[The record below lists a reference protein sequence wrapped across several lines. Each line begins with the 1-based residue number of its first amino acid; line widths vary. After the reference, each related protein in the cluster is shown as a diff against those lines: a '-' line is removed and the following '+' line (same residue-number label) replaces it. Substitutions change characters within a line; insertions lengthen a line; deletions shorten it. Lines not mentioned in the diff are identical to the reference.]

1 MSKRVITG
9 ILSIIG
15 AFIFNLSM
23 GYYYTMGN
31 MGPYLAAHMNIK
43 SSETI
48 WFSSVA
54 LAFQALTMPIG
65 GILHVHFGF
74 RWPVIIG
81 SIMGWGGIFLSRLTV
96 EHGLGPF
103 IVTYCIMFGIG
114 IGLPYSV
121 FLSVASSWFP
131 EHRSA
136 IVGLIA
142 AGYGL
147 GALVFTPIQTAL
159 INPNNNPDFHSPD
172 VTDRIPN
179 ALLVFGGI
187 ILGMQI
193 IGIILTQEYKPV
205 NVEIPLDYSEPN
217 SNVTYAEGSLEDD
230 SSHDS
235 YFEKTMKSIL
245 VSVRVKSNPVVSYTA
260 FEALRSPDF
269 YFLWLVMLFGV
280 VPVTLQTSTFKAYG
294 KEYIS
299 DDQYLTVIATLSS
312 AFNCLGR
319 IIWGLIADR
328 FSFKC
333 PMNILFISWASMLAT
348 FPFISQSPAF
358 KILYPIWVFVLYF
371 LLAGHFVLAPGAA
384 GRIFGP
390 RYLSTIYGL
399 IFFANAPGTLILSG
413 IISHFHIDGKWVYVY
428 FSCMGTCLIS
438 FACSLCLKDEKG
450 TCMKPT
456 QFLTRMFDPCRR
468 PPAAAD
474 VEDSVFSE

>member
-1 MSKRVITG
+1 MS
-9 ILSIIG
+9 
-15 AFIFNLSM
+15 
-23 GYYYTMGN
+23 
-31 MGPYLAAHMNIK
+31 PYLAAHMKIK
-43 SSETI
+43 SSETV

-65 GILHVHFGF
+65 GILHVHIGF

-96 EHGLGPF
+96 ELGLGPF

-159 INPNNNPDFHSPD
+159 INPNNNPDFNDPD
-172 VTDRIPN
+172 VTGRIPN
-179 ALLVFGGI
+179 AFLVFGGI

-193 IGIILTQEYKPV
+193 IGLILTREFKPD
-205 NVEIPLDYSEPN
+205 NVAISLDATDSN
-217 SNVTYAEGSLEDD
+217 SKVTYAEDSLEVD
-230 SSHDS
+230 SVYDS
-235 YFEKTMKSIL
+235 DFEKTMNFANSKPIA
-245 VSVRVKSNPVVSYTA
+245 SYTA
-260 FEALRSPDF
+260 FEAFKYPDF
-269 YFLWLVMLFGV
+269 YFLWFAMLFGV
-280 VPVTLQTSTFKAYG
+280 VPVTLQASTFKAYG

-299 DDQYLTVIATLSS
+299 DDQYLTAVATTSS

-319 IIWGLIADR
+319 IIWGFIADR

-333 PMNILFISWASMLAT
+333 PMNILFLFWAFMLGT
-348 FPFISQSPAF
+348 FPFISQTSAF
-358 KILYPIWVFVLYF
+358 RALYPIWVFVLYF

-413 IISHFHIDGKWVYVY
+413 IISQFQIDGKWLDVYL
-428 FSCMGTCLIS
+428 SCMGAGLIS
-438 FACSLCLKDEKG
+438 FTFSLFLKDEKG

-456 QFLTRMFDPCRR
+456 QFLSRIFDSCRH
-468 PPAAAD
+468 PPASAD
-474 VEDSVFSE
+474 GEDSVYFE